1 MKPRYCPN
9 CGDKMTYNIY
19 PSKSGMDWVNEY
31 YCVHCKHREVAFA
44 SSLMMRD
51 NEKIKE
57 LLDNIEDPKE
67 GEVPW
72 PEE

>member
-1 MKPRYCPN
+1 
-9 CGDKMTYNIY
+9 
-19 PSKSGMDWVNEY
+19 MDWVNEY

-67 GEVPW
+67 GEIPW